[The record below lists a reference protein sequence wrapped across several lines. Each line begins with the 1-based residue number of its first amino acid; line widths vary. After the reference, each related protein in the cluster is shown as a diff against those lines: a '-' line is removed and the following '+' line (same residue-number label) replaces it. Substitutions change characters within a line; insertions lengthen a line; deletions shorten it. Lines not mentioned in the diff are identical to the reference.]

1 MSKRDFYEVLGVSK
15 SAEAGEIKSAYRKL
29 AMKYHPD
36 RNPGD
41 KEAED
46 KFKEASAAYEVLS
59 DQEKRQRYDRFGHQG
74 VEGQGFQDV
83 NDVFSSF
90 GSIFEEFFG
99 MGQQGG
105 RRNGPRRGADLRY
118 DMAVE
123 FEEAVFGIEREIE
136 FERAT
141 QCETC
146 AGTGAKEGTS
156 RNQCRTCGGVGQ
168 VRRQQGFFAIQ
179 TTCPTCH
186 GEGSTIEKPCQS
198 CRGQGAV
205 VKKRKISV
213 KVPAGVDSGVRLRIS
228 GEGEPGPSG
237 GPSGDLYVVL
247 HVKESTRFT
256 RDGLDLILEQ
266 PIGIAQAALGAKVPI
281 KTLDNEIEITIP
293 AGSQF
298 GDRVTIPGA
307 GVPHLKGVGRGDLHV
322 ELLIQ
327 VPKKLSKEQKEL
339 LAQYAAISGEQS
351 VQTNSSGF
359 FNKMFGD

>member
-1 MSKRDFYEVLGVSK
+1 MAKRDFYEILGVPRD
-15 SAEAGEIKSAYRKL
+15 ADGPNIKAAYRKL
-29 AMKYHPD
+29 AMQFHPD

-41 KEAED
+41 KAAED

-59 DQEKRQRYDRFGHQG
+59 DSEKRARYDRFGHQG

-99 MGQQGG
+99 MGGGG
-105 RRNGPRRGADLRY
+105 RRTGPRRGADLRF

-123 FEEAVFGIEREIE
+123 FDEAVFGVEREIE
-136 FERAT
+136 FERPT
-141 QCETC
+141 KCEPC
-146 AGTGAKEGTS
+146 KGTGAKDGSGRST
-156 RNQCRTCGGVGQ
+156 CRTCGGVGQ

-179 TTCPTCH
+179 TACPACH
-186 GEGSTIEKPCQS
+186 GEGSTIEKPCGE

-205 VKKRKISV
+205 LKKRKISV

-237 GPSGDLYVVL
+237 GPAGDLYVVL
-247 HVKESTRFT
+247 HVKESDRFT
-256 RDGLDLILEQ
+256 RDGLDLILDQ
-266 PIGIAQAALGAKVPI
+266 PLGIAQAALGCNIKV
-281 KTLDNEIEITIP
+281 KTLDGEVDVDVPSGT
-293 AGSQF
+293 QF
-298 GDRVTIPGA
+298 GDRVTIAGK

-322 ELLIQ
+322 ELHLV
-327 VPKKLSKEQKEL
+327 VPKKLSKEQREL
-339 LAQYAAISGEQS
+339 LQKYAEISGEDARTGQGS
-351 VQTNSSGF
+351 F